1 MDVMTC
7 YVCILIIALWLSCIA
22 VACVVID
29 TVLTIKKYI
38 NEKKWIEQ
46 SQQTDIETD
55 TSGGN

>member
-1 MDVMTC
+1 MTC